1 MTNASTPEPASGT
14 PGPAERLAGMLSPE
28 AIDGLL
34 AEAAQSPIAAY
45 VRAPASTAQT
55 ATSRTDCRL

>member
-1 MTNASTPEPASGT
+1 MTNASTPEPVSGP

-34 AEAAQSPIAAY
+34 ADAEARY
-45 VRAPASTAQT
+45 VG
-55 ATSRTDCRL
+55 